1 MISVTA
7 AQRAALRTRHKR
19 VLICK
24 LKLGETYYYIS
35 NEDLPI
41 EFQEN
46 TYAPGYLK
54 DVGEIELTGVPKT
67 DDTNI
72 VIDGTDSIFFGL
84 VQSQAWMNQPLIIT
98 SLIYDLNN
106 ALILSKVAYDGLI
119 SDFDI
124 DDKTEYEL
132 TLKVSSIWKDF
143 EKTAGIKTNYQSQS
157 RHYSEDTAFEHSAR
171 ATKDSPWG
179 KESKGSTSS
188 STNISR
194 FQEIQF

>member
-7 AQRAALRTRHKR
+7 AQRDALRARHKR

-24 LKLGETYYYIS
+24 FKLSSTYFYIS

-41 EFQEN
+41 VFDGD
-46 TYAPGYLK
+46 TYSPGYLK
-54 DVGEIELTGVPKT
+54 DVGDIELTGTPKT

-84 VQSQAWMNQPLIIT
+84 IQSQAWMNQPLIIT
-98 SLIYDLNN
+98 SLVYDLNN
-106 ALILSKVAYDGLI
+106 ALILSKIAYDGLI
-119 SDFDI
+119 SDI
-124 DDKTEYEL
+124 EIETKKEYEL

-157 RHYSEDTAFEHSAR
+157 RYYPNDTSFGHSAR
-171 ATKDSPWG
+171 ATKDIPWG
-179 KESKGSTSS
+179 KESKNVTSS
-188 STNISR
+188 TTNTSK
-194 FQEIQF
+194 FDEVKP

>member
-7 AQRAALRTRHKR
+7 AQREALRTRHKR

-24 LKLGETYYYIS
+24 FKLGETYFHIS

-41 EFQEN
+41 VFDGD

-54 DVGEIELTGVPKT
+54 DVGDIELTGTPKT

-84 VQSQAWMNQPLIIT
+84 IQSQSWMNQPLIIT
-98 SLIYDLNN
+98 LLIYDLNN
-106 ALILSKVAYDGLI
+106 ELIISKIAYDGLI
-119 SDFDI
+119 SDIEI
-124 DDKTEYEL
+124 DTKNEYEL

-157 RHYSEDTAFEHSAR
+157 RHYLEDTAFEHSAR
-171 ATKDSPWG
+171 ATKDTPWG
-179 KESKGSTSS
+179 KEGTRSATTT
-188 STNISR
+188 TNGSR
-194 FQEIQF
+194 FDGVEE

>member
-24 LKLGETYYYIS
+24 LKLGETFYYIS

-41 EFQEN
+41 VFEGN

-124 DDKTEYEL
+124 DTKTEYEL

-157 RHYSEDTAFEHSAR
+157 RHYPEDTAFEQSAR

-179 KESKGSTSS
+179 KESKTSTSS

-194 FQEIQF
+194 FQEIEF